1 MPSFFCLHFKRN
13 QTYFELY
20 IITKEKRMKLLKLL
34 IFCTLIYLSAV
45 SCKKND
51 ANLATIEITGT
62 LKEQGITTYQYGTHT
77 IAGYALRSS
86 TVTLDDYINQNVT
99 VVGYKIEGYPVDG
112 GPDFIEVE
120 EIK

>member
-1 MPSFFCLHFKRN
+1 
-13 QTYFELY
+13 
-20 IITKEKRMKLLKLL
+20 MKLLKPL
-34 IFCTLIYLSAV
+34 IFCTVFYLSAV
-45 SCKKND
+45 SCKNND
-51 ANLATIEITGT
+51 TKLAMIEITGT

-86 TVTLDDYINQNVT
+86 VVILDDYINQNVT
-99 VVGYKIEGYPVDG
+99 VVGYKIDGYPVDG